1 MIQIYKSTEADI
13 FVDMLTSYGIGS
25 HLPFVGNP
33 SEENVT
39 IIKHVSLS
47 SILCEELH
55 HLSYCFAISISWT
68 LNRSLCIEVTNSPRT
83 EPSNVPNVLLAR
95 T

>member
-39 IIKHVSLS
+39 INVHDTAGVGIKLRLGFG
-47 SILCEELH
+47 SI
-55 HLSYCFAISISWT
+55 
-68 LNRSLCIEVTNSPRT
+68 RV
-83 EPSNVPNVLLAR
+83 
-95 T
+95 